1 MDTISQAQ
9 PARTIRFTS
18 SLVFRNS
25 FTNQWNQLIDHWQ
38 DGRYKRSKLAR
49 GVFKTRKKKKKFKKR
64 GREGEKKRIALHA
77 RWTISKTRNETR
89 CTVERVG
96 TDRRSVVPRA
106 RAPDSILNRL
116 SGVPSISNW
125 RDNKFYVPP
134 LGVGRLFPVASPRI
148 SSPIK
153 FKRFATPGFP
163 PSSATEGGSGVGA
176 GKEGGGRLLQQRQ
189 IAARVF
195 DWYSTNLMAPDGAMD
210 EHLPSRIDE
219 HPRSGSL
226 TLFVRC
232 NDPLSSYVSLFLILF
247 RFFEWEKIERTEVDV
262 CCSLGWKF
270 ATFCPV
276 LFM

>member
-1 MDTISQAQ
+1 MADINARSW
-9 PARTIRFTS
+9 PAAC
-18 SLVFRNS
+18 L
-25 FTNQWNQLIDHWQ
+25 
-38 DGRYKRSKLAR
+38 KLA
-49 GVFKTRKKKKKFKKR
+49 KKKKKIQKT
-64 GREGEKKRIALHA
+64 REGRGKKRIALHA

-89 CTVERVG
+89 CTVEWVG

-262 CCSLGWKF
+262 CCSFGWKF

>member
-49 GVFKTRKKKKKFKKR
+49 GMFKTRKKKKKKFKKR
-64 GREGEKKRIALHA
+64 GREGGKKRIALHA

-176 GKEGGGRLLQQRQ
+176 GKEGGGLLQQRQ

-262 CCSLGWKF
+262 CCSFDWKF